1 VAEELKAS
9 MRAVKLIKKEKRK
22 PAVPQAEIKFPA
34 QPNKWSTVVSS
45 WITEFQKHRYAESV
59 PAFRS
64 LFK

>member
-1 VAEELKAS
+1 

-22 PAVPQAEIKFPA
+22 PAASQAEIEFPA

-45 WITEFQKHRYAESV
+45 WIIEFQKHRDGESL
-59 PAFRS
+59 PAFKS